1 MVTYTRPPKSIRP
14 VTLSDLLPLS
24 DPVLLLF
31 YFVTNRP
38 PNRKKQNKISVK
50 IETDRIKKPVKD
62 VQNKYKTVG
71 ERHVLSFNTSW
82 MA

>member
-1 MVTYTRPPKSIRP
+1 VVTYTRPPKSIRP

-38 PNRKKQNKISVK
+38 PNRKNKKTKQNFRKN
-50 IETDRIKKPVKD
+50 RNGPNKKNRERCSKQI
-62 VQNKYKTVG
+62 QNG
-71 ERHVLSFNTSW
+71 W
-82 MA
+82 